1 MPSKLKRDK
10 IDMCNIRC
18 AKAESDAEKREAKK
32 IKIDYI
38 VKIDDKKKH
47 EFIKDDLLW

>member
-1 MPSKLKRDK
+1 MPSKLNRDK

-32 IKIDYI
+32 EAKKE
-38 VKIDDKKKH
+38 VKMDDKKEPK
-47 EFIKDDLLW
+47 FIKDELSW